1 MRQVTLRRTTVR
13 KSAAALGPHGRSK
26 AGVENDLVRYGAI
39 ASLELVQA
47 PTLVVYGS
55 VDPDVTPEH
64 GDRAA
69 TTMPGSE
76 RVVMDGG
83 IQLCLWT
90 HPDAAETRTRAAA
103 WLGAPDG

>member
-13 KSAAALGPHGRSK
+13 KSAATLGRRK
-26 AGVENDLVRYGAI
+26 AGVANDLVRYGAI
-39 ASLELVQA
+39 ASLEFVQA
-47 PTLVVYGS
+47 PTPVVHGG

-69 TTMPGSE
+69 TTMPE

-83 IQLCLWT
+83 VQLCLWT
-90 HPDAAETRTRAAA
+90 HPDAAETRKPAAA
-103 WLGAPDG
+103 LLGASDG